1 VTFYLDENLPPAI
14 AEALRRR
21 GLDAVSAHD
30 VGLSGTSDPAQLA
43 FAAGEGRCLVTC
55 DLRHFVELGREAV
68 RHRRPHAGI
77 ILCPA
82 SLGDDI
88 GAAARALTRVAA
100 RYPDGFGEYGVI
112 FLTQEPEP

>member
-1 VTFYLDENLPPAI
+1 MTFYLDENLPPAI

-21 GLDAVSAHD
+21 GLDAVSAHEI
-30 VGLSGTSDPAQLA
+30 GRTGISDPEQLA
-43 FAAGEGRCLVTC
+43 FAASEGRCLVTC
-55 DLRHFVELGREAV
+55 NLRHFVELGREAV

-88 GAAARALTRVAA
+88 GAATRALARVAE
-100 RYPDGFGEYGVI
+100 RYPQGFGEYGVI